1 MRKYFMYAIFFV
13 CFVSCSQKKE
23 KPKEDLGEN
32 DLKEA
37 KYWNDMFY
45 AEQTQYRKDSL
56 RFAGERQ
63 NILRSVSE
71 SKNQNKMD
79 DFIGGDFDGNGTKE
93 YAFISPTCGLIAFTD
108 ENLEKVF
115 DLGKLDGKNTKLF
128 NEGDLNNDGADDFS
142 VYIYGARQNILY
154 IYIYDPSTKW
164 LKASSLIFN
173 SNEKLSDEEIN
184 SRVFEEDNQIFCYDE
199 EFANKLSKDIVIRK
213 CKLILRNLK
222 NHKKE

>member
-1 MRKYFMYAIFFV
+1 MFFV
-13 CFVSCSQKKE
+13 CFCSCSQKKE
-23 KPKEDLGEN
+23 SLKEDLSEKSEN

-45 AEQTQYRKDSL
+45 AEQAQYRKDSL
-56 RFAGERQ
+56 RF
-63 NILRSVSE
+63 V
-71 SKNQNKMD
+71 
-79 DFIGGDFDGNGTKE
+79 
-93 YAFISPTCGLIAFTD
+93 SPTCGLIAFTD

-115 DLGKLDGKNTKLF
+115 DLGKLDGKNAKLF

-154 IYIYDPSTKW
+154 IYIYDPNTKW

-173 SNEKLSDEEIN
+173 TNEKLSDEEIN
-184 SRVFEEDNQIFCYDE
+184 SRVFVEDNQIFCYDE